1 MSPRPEGTVRELQWR
16 AGRVPVH
23 KENLMKKT
31 PKKLTLARETVVKL
45 AAPDLGKVAGGI
57 VYTDDPE
64 CMQQNTVLNT
74 W

>member
-1 MSPRPEGTVRELQWR
+1 
-16 AGRVPVH
+16 
-23 KENLMKKT
+23 MKKT